1 MLNTKIINSFKSL
14 NVFSSRNDYLSNAK
28 KYLGVRLSSLV
39 ITSEELRKRVK
50 GYGEIGAINKFS
62 DKASVLFNNHIG
74 VISPVNKLKL
84 VEEVDPEEYIFF
96 RCRAIDA
103 GGFEKSGNKTDLH
116 GYNDNGDYFSV
127 EELLKETTIE
137 NEQVVPAFATFV
149 GKQFFTNHKN
159 DDVSLAKG
167 IIVNAFYDLEDHTVY
182 CDIMV
187 DKLANPELSRAI
199 EQGYI
204 TDVSMGCAVEWSEC
218 SVCSNKAHNLNEYC
232 EHIKNS
238 KGRKFANKDVYEI
251 NHNLKFIEISAV
263 TEGAFKNCMI
273 SDILSQD
280 DLVQALD
287 EMKDASQNIMLK
299 SSHSKFNECL
309 QSISSIVNNAKNKLG
324 ELSNDNS
331 QLVAQASGAE
341 LTKLYNA
348 LDSIREVMLTMVKI
362 ENVIDYEYVTDLSKV
377 LESLQK
383 VIYDLAS
390 IGFGDEEEL
399 PEIGT
404 GPKGAGGEE
413 GGGEKNIEPSAPS
426 ENAVVD
432 FPSRGES
439 IPRPEQKE
447 ELPIAAKKDI
457 RNKLLSMGEKIN
469 NYIDDCKNI
478 MKLSKENSSKDT
490 FDVEKSYIY
499 DAKDDDE
506 TYLKVKLSDFR
517 MDYIPKQEVVKSYHK
532 NRMVQEKAI
541 KYFSPVIA
549 ELIRINPETTL
560 ENMIKLWKNLNDRGN
575 AMTQKN
581 ISKISA
587 TDKVLQRQLEEDN
600 KGNSKHVRDDY
611 DADLSILQGQLDS
624 ITTTP
629 ETGSS
634 EYLLEGNVQKG
645 RTSTERINPDHKVDR
660 GIGEAQL
667 KDRRV
672 ANDTGEFTYGTGE
685 DQLESRSREFTT
697 GRTGTDIDVPIT
709 ESQMETV
716 EMGNRRLN
724 FAIMSI
730 TEEQMASQRED
741 DSLAGTS
748 GQTKWSKKV
757 GDNIITALTNSII
770 EDKLTPDQIV
780 EACSSLCNED
790 NDILTSSIDPSELNT
805 TSDEDIVNKIAARI
819 AKVNRNEGLYSTVE
833 KDNIQW
839 RKILSNA
846 LSAFVENQTSLKK
859 VLAKK
864 SNEYI
869 DSLKN
874 VIAGQKK
881 ITSVSEV
888 AKKNFSNVLNG
899 YLDNEGIKTNFIL
912 SASLDFVRRGKVLTA
927 SDGNAYLTCAAQAVS
942 EILSEDYGVDI
953 PASEIL
959 IEDIKNTDED
969 IVSGIAVISEKYSDL
984 ISESKKP
991 TKDLAEDWEDEDEGE
1006 EGEEEV
1012 TKALKEVDLMKKAF
1026 KKISQQVGNPPSG
1039 WVGQGQEQQGAAPE
1053 APPAGDA
1060 GLGTMSTPEG
1070 TDEDFGALDTGEEDM
1085 GDGDQEVGEP
1095 KLPGTRCPSCGEIHN
1110 IEQVD
1115 DEFECGKCGT
1125 RFSVSINVEVL
1136 EGPALN
1142 LRDEQG
1148 NEDVEP
1154 EGDEEMQDE
1163 QNEITTPTNAQVPAA
1178 PVGGGGMGAPQA
1190 KHTSRMHKISGIPTV
1205 VKYTAEPEVLVCF
1218 STIPMA
1224 ASNIKAVAGQ
1234 PIAPGHRCPSCGS
1247 CETYCEDSKFQC
1259 CACGTA
1265 GKFKITQNSKDGSF
1279 ADITL
1284 AYLSN
1289 GAKRPLTKADSV
1301 RLSLN
1306 DRIANAKKVVN
1317 IRTAESNLNK
1327 TIDESLQDLVREL
1340 NEDGYSIKDAKVLQ
1354 KIVTRSMVAEQLQK
1368 EEDLNDEENEMPDRN
1383 LINDEDENLL
1393 DDALEL
1399 EDDVEQ
1405 DVEDIE
1411 TDIEDVDEEYV
1422 TLDSEMEDDLNEGL
1436 EDIDTDGGITIDIN
1450 GPDESVTIEIGPDG
1464 EISVNQEEEE
1474 IEVDVDGEDFDLED
1488 DVEVDVEDGEEYPD
1502 FIGEEEVSDDFEE
1515 EIEEDE
1521 GSETTEDEIDDAQ
1534 ESIEDAEEDLDEA
1547 EEEVEEAEE
1556 YEEEEDAEEAED
1568 EDEDEYADAEE
1579 SEIETLSK
1587 AMLMN
1592 HKSINKVSDGFANT
1606 LNFNKLVQ
1614 TLGLKDA
1621 DIKRDATAVKK
1632 AKNIT
1637 KTSKVNV
1644 ADANDMKKL
1653 LVQALNYN
1661 EQTQPLDV
1669 EGDVDAGVPRD
1680 KSVGFNKVPYEP
1692 VRSPANSA
1700 GGGVATVKTDKYVKG
1715 KGANVNGETS
1725 VVPRSPSDSGM
1736 SGQGA
1741 LDFAEEKANA
1751 ATSGNPDT
1759 YVQKYRKPIA
1769 PTSKGSE
1776 GNRVRASSNKKVKT
1790 AGLNKEAYY
1799 MNKDWYKKEVKQQL
1813 NDIDVN
1819 KYIDFINQ
1827 CFDKKMTVEECVNS
1841 LKRKT
1846 KTAGLNKEALTFF
1859 CNVVEAEAIKRG
1871 YKVSC
1876 NRERFSKICG
1886 HFDKDGKGNIDECL
1900 KYLIDK
1906 GCVVKDDSKTA
1917 QKKTELINKIH
1928 TIAEKEGI
1936 NPKEIQVKKVGDLYI
1951 AAHKNKVWNWGNKNS
1966 VTKDITIDFSGTTVH
1981 AKKGGV
1987 LKAVAK
1993 QNDLMVM
2000 QKTASSESQAAKI
2013 VSMAQNVPE
2022 QFLETAD
2029 FQSEYVIVDTRNDKK
2044 FVIRKAKKRS

>member
-14 NVFSSRNDYLSNAK
+14 NVFSSRADYLSNAK
-28 KYLGVRLSSLV
+28 KYLGVRLSSFT

-62 DKASVLFNNHIG
+62 DKAAVLFNNHIG
-74 VISPVNKLKL
+74 IVSPVNKLKL

-232 EHIKNS
+232 EHIKSN

-280 DLVQALD
+280 DLVKALD
-287 EMKDASQNIMLK
+287 EMKDASQNIIFK

-309 QSISSIVNNAKNKLG
+309 HSISSIVENAKEKLV

-331 QLVAQASGAE
+331 KIIAQASGAE

-390 IGFGDEEEL
+390 IGFGDEEDL

-404 GPKGAGGEE
+404 GPKGSEMGEMGGS
-413 GGGEKNIEPSAPS
+413 EKSVEPSTPS
-426 ENAVVD
+426 ENSIVD
-432 FPSRGES
+432 FPSRGEEV
-439 IPRPEQKE
+439 PRPEQKE
-447 ELPIAAKKDI
+447 ELPLAAKKDI
-457 RNKLLSMGEKIN
+457 RNKLISMGEKIN
-469 NYIDDCKNI
+469 EYIDDCKNI

-490 FDVEKSYIY
+490 IDVDKSYIY
-499 DAKDDDE
+499 DAQNDE
-506 TYLKVKLSDFR
+506 DTYLKVKLSDFR
-517 MDYIPKQEVVKSYHK
+517 MDYIPKQEIVRSYHK

-541 KYFSPVIA
+541 KCFSPVIA
-549 ELIRINPETTL
+549 ELVRVNPETTL

-611 DADLSILQGQLDS
+611 NADLSILQGQLDS

-629 ETGSS
+629 ESGAS

-667 KDRRV
+667 KGRRV
-672 ANDTGEFTYGTGE
+672 ADDKAEYTYGTGE
-685 DQLESRSREFTT
+685 DQLESRSNEYTT
-697 GRTGTDIDVPIT
+697 GRTETDIDVPIT

-730 TEEQMASQRED
+730 TEEQMASARED
-741 DSLAGTS
+741 NSLAGTS

-780 EACSSLCNED
+780 EACSALCSED
-790 NDILTSSIDPSELNT
+790 NDILTSEIDPVQIKAKTE
-805 TSDEDIVNKIAARI
+805 EDIVNKIAARI
-819 AKVNRNEGLYSTVE
+819 SKVNRNDGLYSDVD

-839 RKILSNA
+839 RKILNNA
-846 LSAFVENQTSLKK
+846 LSAFVENETSLKK

-869 DSLKN
+869 NSLKN
-874 VIAGQKK
+874 VIAGQKTV
-881 ITSVSEV
+881 TSISEV
-888 AKKNFSNVLNG
+888 AKKQFGNILND
-899 YLDNEGIKTNFIL
+899 YLDVEGIKTNFVL
-912 SASLDFVRRGKVLTA
+912 SASLDFAKKGKILTA
-927 SDGNAYLTCAAQAVS
+927 SDGNEYIYCAAETVS
-942 EILSEDYGVDI
+942 EILSDDYGIDI
-953 PASEIL
+953 PASEIQ
-959 IEDIKNTDED
+959 IEDIRESGDDT
-969 IVSGIAVISEKYSDL
+969 VSGIAVISEKYSDL
-984 ISESKKP
+984 ISEAKEKPNAKK
-991 TKDLAEDWEDEDEGE
+991 LGEDWEDEDED
-1006 EGEEEV
+1006 EEV
-1012 TKALKEVDLMKKAF
+1012 TEALNEVDLMKKAF
-1026 KKISQQVGNPPSG
+1026 KKLSQQVGNPPAG
-1039 WVGQGQEQQGAAPE
+1039 WVGQGQDQQGAAPE
-1053 APPAGDA
+1053 APAGDP
-1060 GLGTMSTPEG
+1060 GLGSMSTPDAG
-1070 TDEDFGALDTGEEDM
+1070 EDFGALDTGEEDVENE
-1085 GDGDQEVGEP
+1085 DQEVGEP

-1142 LRDEQG
+1142 LREESG
-1148 NEDVEP
+1148 NENVEP
-1154 EGDEEMQDE
+1154 EGNEELQDE
-1163 QNEITTPTNAQVPAA
+1163 QNEITTTPTNAPPAPEQA
-1178 PVGGGGMGAPQA
+1178 PAVGGGMGEAPMPQA
-1190 KHTSRMHKISGIPTV
+1190 KQTSKMHKLSGIPTL
-1205 VKYTAEPEVLVCF
+1205 VKYVAEPEVLVCF
-1218 STIPMA
+1218 STIPMS
-1224 ASNIKAVAGQ
+1224 ASNIKPIAGQ
-1234 PIAPGHRCPSCGS
+1234 PVAPGHRCPSCGS

-1259 CACGTA
+1259 CACGTT
-1265 GKFKITQNSKDGSF
+1265 GKFKIAQNNKDGRF
-1279 ADITL
+1279 ADVTL

-1289 GAKRPLTKADSV
+1289 GAKRPLSKNDSV
-1301 RLSLN
+1301 RISL
-1306 DRIANAKKVVN
+1306 DERIANAKKVVN

-1327 TIDESLQDLVREL
+1327 SIDESLQDLIKEL
-1340 NEDGYSIKDAKVLQ
+1340 NEDGYSIKDAKILQ

-1383 LINDEDENLL
+1383 LINDEDENIL

-1399 EDDVEQ
+1399 GNDEDALEDDVEDLEG
-1405 DVEDIE
+1405 DVEDVE
-1411 TDIEDVDEEYV
+1411 VEDGEDEYV
-1422 TLDSEMEDDLNEGL
+1422 TLDSDMEEDLNEGL
-1436 EDIDTDGGITIDIN
+1436 DTLETGDGGITIDIN

-1464 EISVNQEEEE
+1464 EISVDQESEEFE
-1474 IEVDVDGEDFDLED
+1474 IEVDGDEEG
-1488 DVEVDVEDGEEYPD
+1488 GIEEYPD
-1502 FIGEEEVSDDFEE
+1502 FIGEEEVSEDF
-1515 EIEEDE
+1515 EDE
-1521 GSETTEDEIDDAQ
+1521 GTEGELEEA
-1534 ESIEDAEEDLDEA
+1534 EDAIEGVEEG
-1547 EEEVEEAEE
+1547 VEEAEE
-1556 YEEEEDAEEAED
+1556 EIEDAEEAEEIEEETEGD
-1568 EDEDEYADAEE
+1568 EESEDEDEYADAEE
-1579 SEIETLSK
+1579 NEIETLSR

-1592 HKSINKVSDGFANT
+1592 HKSINKMSDGFANT
-1606 LNFNKLVQ
+1606 LNFNKLVK

-1621 DIKRDATAVKK
+1621 DIKRDASAVKK

-1661 EQTQPLDV
+1661 EQSQPLDV
-1669 EGDVDAGVPRD
+1669 EEDVDADVPRD
-1680 KSVGFNKVPYEP
+1680 KAVGFNKVPYDP

-1715 KGANVNGETS
+1715 KGANVGGETA

-1736 SGQGA
+1736 GGQGA
-1741 LDFAEEKANA
+1741 TDFAEEKSNS

-1759 YVQKYRKPIA
+1759 YVQTYQKPIA
-1769 PTSKGSE
+1769 PTPASSE
-1776 GNRVRASSNKKVKT
+1776 KNRVRAS
-1790 AGLNKEAYY
+1790 
-1799 MNKDWYKKEVKQQL
+1799 KDSKL
-1813 NDIDVN
+1813 
-1819 KYIDFINQ
+1819 
-1827 CFDKKMTVEECVNS
+1827 
-1841 LKRKT
+1841 T
-1846 KTAGLNKEALTFF
+1846 KTA
-1859 CNVVEAEAIKRG
+1859 AE
-1871 YKVSC
+1871 
-1876 NRERFSKICG
+1876 
-1886 HFDKDGKGNIDECL
+1886 
-1900 KYLIDK
+1900 
-1906 GCVVKDDSKTA
+1906 
-1917 QKKTELINKIH
+1917 KKTELINKIH
-1928 TIAEKEGI
+1928 AIAEKKGI
-1936 NPKEIQVKKVGDLYI
+1936 DPKEISVKKIGDFYV
-1951 AAHKNKVWNWGNKNS
+1951 AASGKNVWNWGNKNS
-1966 VTKDITIDFSGTTVH
+1966 VTKDVDIEFPEITVH
-1981 AKKGGV
+1981 AQKGGV

-1993 QNDLMVM
+1993 KEGLMYL
-2000 QKTASSESQAAKI
+2000 QKTASTESEAAGL
-2013 VSMAQNVPE
+2013 VAMAQNVPE

-2044 FVIRKAKKRS
+2044 FVVRKAKKRS